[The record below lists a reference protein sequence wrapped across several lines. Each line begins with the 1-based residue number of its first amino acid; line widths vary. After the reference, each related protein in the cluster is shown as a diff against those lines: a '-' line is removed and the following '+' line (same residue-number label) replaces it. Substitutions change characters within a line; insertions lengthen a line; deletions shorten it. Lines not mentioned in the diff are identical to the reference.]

1 MCYEV
6 SCHRFLYDYFQEHQ
20 EDTRVTIRKINIVR
34 RNVEQELKLKL
45 RIDITR
51 DSLSAVVNNTNGC
64 LVLENI
70 SAWAGK
76 SRVEDN
82 IVVGRI
88 CKCCLCGR
96 IWYDGNFNCFT
107 IKFCECFCAC
117 AEW

>member
-64 LVLENI
+64 LVLENRHI
-70 SAWAGK
+70 QFLP
-76 SRVEDN
+76 DF
-82 IVVGRI
+82 
-88 CKCCLCGR
+88 LT
-96 IWYDGNFNCFT
+96 NFSIESSDELPDDILQHYKEILKKKIF
-107 IKFCECFCAC
+107 
-117 AEW
+117 